1 MRIGLFTDAYHPIV
15 SGVSVSLEILK
26 NELIKLGHEVFIFT
40 HEHPMQ
46 IEDSSIVRCKG
57 KTLPMKSMKEYKV
70 SKVTNKQVNKV
81 LEYNLDIVHCHT
93 EFSMGRLG
101 RRAARKAGIPVVHTY
116 HTMYEDYCHH
126 ITKTFARPLR
136 FISKVYSK
144 RFANSAD
151 QVIFPTIKVKRTF
164 DRYGFTKHSEIIP
177 TGIYL
182 DRFRRINFSDVE
194 INELKESLGLAKEDF
209 VWLFLGRLSREK
221 NIESM
226 IKEFGK
232 LNLPKNNKLLIVG
245 GGPDIELFKKLVIKL
260 NLSKQITFTG
270 MIKPTLVPVYYH
282 LANLFVNFS
291 DTETQGLTFIEA
303 LASGLPVLAK
313 YDDNLEGVIIDH
325 FNGLTFNEVSE
336 FRDTFYTLT
345 ENKVK
350 FDEISNNA
358 SKAIERFS
366 AQNFALSIERV
377 YKETLE
383 KAN

>member
-26 NELIKLGHEVFIFT
+26 RELEKLGHVVFIFT

-46 IEDSSIVRCKG
+46 TEDPSIIRCKG

-70 SKVTNKQVNKV
+70 SKVTNKNINRV
-81 LEYNLDIVHCHT
+81 LSFNLDIIHCHT
-93 EFSMGRLG
+93 EFSIGRLG
-101 RRAARKAGIPVVHTY
+101 RKAARRAGIPVVHTY

-136 FISKVYSK
+136 FISKIYSK

-164 DRYGFTKHSEIIP
+164 DRYGFEKHSEIIP

-182 DRFRRINFSDVE
+182 DRFRRINF
-194 INELKESLGLAKEDF
+194 KESEILDLKISVGLSKDDF

-226 IKEFGK
+226 IKEFSK

-260 NLSKQITFTG
+260 GLTEKVLFTG
-270 MIKPTLVPVYYH
+270 MIKPNLVPIYYH
-282 LANLFVNFS
+282 LANLFINFS

-303 LASGLPVLAK
+303 LAAGLPVIAK

-325 FNGLTFNEVSE
+325 YNGLTFNEVSE
-336 FRDTFYTLT
+336 FRDTFYELT

-350 FDEISNNA
+350 FDEITNNA
-358 SKAIERFS
+358 SKAIEQFS
-366 AQNFALSIERV
+366 AQNFALNIERV
-377 YKETLE
+377 YKNTLE